1 MTKFEVKALL
11 NFVTCGILLVDILKA
26 NIMGD
31 NLMLTL
37 KKYFSI
43 AALSLTIVGQMSAG
57 QTQSTA
63 AIVAGGA
70 FLGGILYNEQRIQQ
84 RIQQR
89 TQQERQKRIQPERQ
103 QERINQTTYIAD
115 IIEQQEALS
124 KRLAEPRKLAL
135 DPDGIRSDFK
145 NVYYLES
152 YWKRLAAGCEADI
165 SNMAFD
171 IERGFELCKLED
183 YRAIAKELSKL
194 SPDDRIALVNTLK
207 PLSNKNNN
215 VSFNNIRYESLD
227 DLPGRSNLSESL
239 KTTVNNIQNNYLKSM
254 HDDAAFLRTLS
265 HIITNDNDLITN
277 DNDLK

>member
-84 RIQQR
+84 RIQQ
-89 TQQERQKRIQPERQ
+89 ERQ
-103 QERINQTTYIAD
+103 QKKEEKRRQKDEENRRD
-115 IIEQQEALS
+115 QEPKVKSWRLNPQAAHAR
-124 KRLAEPRKLAL
+124 RLAEQETRQNQTEETLEAHDSHLIPSRFKNIKIFKDYWRKL
-135 DPDGIRSDFK
+135 G
-145 NVYYLES
+145 
-152 YWKRLAAGCEADI
+152 AGCEEHI
-165 SNMAFD
+165 SNMA
-171 IERGFELCKLED
+171 IESQGYYELCPLET
-183 YRAIAKELSKL
+183 YAAIAEELKSLSITDRGSLAHKLQELS
-194 SPDDRIALVNTLK
+194 
-207 PLSNKNNN
+207 NNN
-215 VSFNNIRYESLD
+215 NNRSQVLLEANGFSETLMQSLN
-227 DLPGRSNLSESL
+227 RIN
-239 KTTVNNIQNNYLKSM
+239 NNYSNHM
-254 HDDAAFLRTLS
+254 HNDKALLRTLS
-265 HIITNDNDLITN
+265 HIIENDND
-277 DNDLK
+277 KK